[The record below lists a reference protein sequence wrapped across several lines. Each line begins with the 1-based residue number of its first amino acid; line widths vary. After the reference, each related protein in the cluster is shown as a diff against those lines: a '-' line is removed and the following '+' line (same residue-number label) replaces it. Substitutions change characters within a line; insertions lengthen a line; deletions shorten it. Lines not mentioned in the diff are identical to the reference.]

1 MTTNMRRAVMSRSA
15 GLALCA
21 ALALSAVGPARAETG
36 SRQSAKAVFVEKR
49 PGLPSGLMFDAD
61 YVNPS
66 DPGAKPPAVRTVV
79 ETLAQDARFD
89 TAVPARCDAT
99 DAQLVALGESACPP
113 GSKVG
118 TGFIR
123 IDTGFPEPNRFF
135 DVDVTFLNNTEQLI
149 FLSTERK
156 TGGRVVSRA
165 AIQGGRLTSMA
176 PPLPGTP
183 PDGGAID
190 VVHTRLDAISRE
202 VGGVRR
208 GYITTPSACPPGGAW
223 TNTLSFTYADG
234 VTQTVASESPCA
246 GSGEEAE
253 PVDLGAGERPG
264 ARPGDGARIRLQGVP
279 RKRCASRGFT
289 ARVRIAEG
297 GSSLRRAI
305 LSLDRRRL
313 LATGRRHF
321 SRLIH
326 ADRLKP
332 GSHSVKVIALD
343 RAGNRSVAR
352 SRFRS
357 CRGDGEAEDDPMDRR
372 KK

>member
-1 MTTNMRRAVMSRSA
+1 MSSDLRCTAV
-15 GLALCA
+15 GVVCA
-21 ALALSAVGPARAETG
+21 AIALAGAGPTRAATG
-36 SRQSAKAVFVEKR
+36 SRQSAKSVFVEKR
-49 PGLPSGLMFDAD
+49 PGVPSGLAFDVD

-66 DPGAKPPAVRTVV
+66 DPGGKPPAVRTVD
-79 ETLAQDARFD
+79 ERLAPDARFD
-89 TAVPARCDAT
+89 TAVPALCEASDAELT
-99 DAQLVALGESACPP
+99 AMGESACPP

-118 TGFIR
+118 TGYIR

-135 DVDVTFLNNTEQLI
+135 DVDVTFLNNTDQLI

-156 TGGRVVSRA
+156 TGARVVSRA
-165 AIQGGRLTSMA
+165 TIDGGRLTSTA

-208 GYITTPSACPPGGAW
+208 GYITTPSVCPRDGAW

-234 VTQTVASESPCA
+234 VTQTVTSRSPCT
-246 GSGEEAE
+246 
-253 PVDLGAGERPG
+253 RPG
-264 ARPGDGARIRLQGVP
+264 ARPGKGPRIHLRGVP

-289 ARVRIAEG
+289 ARVRIANG
-297 GSSLRRAI
+297 GSGLRRAV
-305 LSLDRRRL
+305 LSLDGRRL
-313 LATGRRHF
+313 LTTGRSHF
-321 SRLIH
+321 SRLID
-326 ADRLKP
+326 AGRLKP
-332 GSHSVKVIALD
+332 GPHSVNVTALD

-357 CRGDGEAEDDPMDRR
+357 CRGDGEDETRESGSLR
-372 KK
+372 